1 MNFVV
6 LYCNKNQYEMFE
18 EFSFK
23 YSESDFSK
31 VDILIF
37 DDNSLPE
44 QKEKLKELCDKYS
57 NIKWI
62 NPDVN
67 SDIDNPVVSSFKC
80 TDEYLT
86 ENNKCNP
93 IIV

>member
-37 DDNSLPE
+37 DEATNALDVQTEKKIINEIFSV
-44 QKEKLKELCDKYS
+44 KEDKTIIFVS
-57 NIKWI
+57 H
-62 NPDVN
+62 NPDNLVFCDLIYEVKGKTLLQKN
-67 SDIDNPVVSSFKC
+67 LK
-80 TDEYLT
+80 
-86 ENNKCNP
+86 
-93 IIV
+93 

>member
-23 YSESDFSK
+23 YSEVNFSK

-44 QKEKLKELCDKYS
+44 QKEKLKICY
-57 NIKWI
+57 
-62 NPDVN
+62 
-67 SDIDNPVVSSFKC
+67 
-80 TDEYLT
+80 
-86 ENNKCNP
+86 
-93 IIV
+93 